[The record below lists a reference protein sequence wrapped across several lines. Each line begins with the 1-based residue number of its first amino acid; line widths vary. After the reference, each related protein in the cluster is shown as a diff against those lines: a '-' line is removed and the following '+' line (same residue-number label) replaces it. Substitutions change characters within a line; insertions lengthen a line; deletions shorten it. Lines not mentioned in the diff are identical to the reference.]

1 MKPEHIATIREA
13 LEARRQDL
21 IDLIACDILV
31 KGHKQDVVENL
42 AAIDAALAAL
52 DEQPTPL
59 DMPDGKGQS
68 WINSVKDL
76 IENAS
81 LARAGQSVTR
91 LAIYAL
97 KTQHDKQFGREVKGC
112 MLMYLERCSRE
123 VNRRAP
129 AIPPDVRER
138 LADYAHEAWS
148 GWMRYIFSK
157 GQTRQIS
164 IDGGTQT
171 FWLMPA
177 EFFHRWQRQMK
188 TPYAEL
194 PESEKASDRKE
205 ADEILTIIRTWLGA
219 QDGTP

>member
-97 KTQHDKQFGREVKGC
+97 KTQHDEQFGREVKGC
-112 MLMYLERCSRE
+112 MLMYLERCNRE
-123 VNRRAP
+123 VKQP
-129 AIPPDVRER
+129 AIPPDVRETLR
-138 LADYAHEAWS
+138 GALNEWQHAIFDGWNIGKVADPDTTITAIDAALAWLDA
-148 GWMRYIFSK
+148 
-157 GQTRQIS
+157 Q
-164 IDGGTQT
+164 GGG
-171 FWLMPA
+171 
-177 EFFHRWQRQMK
+177 RN
-188 TPYAEL
+188 
-194 PESEKASDRKE
+194 
-205 ADEILTIIRTWLGA
+205 G
-219 QDGTP
+219 

>member
-148 GWMRYIFSK
+148 GWMRYMFSK
-157 GQTRQIS
+157 C
-164 IDGGTQT
+164 GTANRYFT
-171 FWLMPA
+171 DEKVVTIPTELV
-177 EFFHRWQRQMK
+177 ERWRRQMT

-194 PESEKASDRKE
+194 PESEKASDRDE
-205 ADEILTIIRTWLGA
+205 ADAILTIIRAWLDA
-219 QDGTP
+219 QEPTL